1 MLTEA
6 DARQKVMSLVAEW
19 GRHIKGGLVVVD
31 EMTLTKPYGWVFFY
45 NSRLYLE
52 TRDILHAVAGNGPV
66 VVLADTG
73 EVVTLGTARP
83 SEDEI
88 AGFEQKRGLLR

>member
-6 DARQKVMSLVAEW
+6 DARQKITDLLPEW
-19 GRHIKGGLVVVD
+19 GRSVKGGLVVMD

-45 NSRLYLE
+45 NSRRYLE
-52 TRDILHAVAGNGPV
+52 TRDILHAIAGNGPV

-73 EVVTLGTARP
+73 EVVTLGTARRW
-83 SEDEI
+83 EEAI
-88 AGFEQKRGLLR
+88 AAFEQQRRLPR